1 MKKKVVSVL
10 LTLAMATTMLAGCGD
25 KKTADSELGENYES
39 SSAQQSE
46 ESQEESSDTAEESS
60 EGSSAEP
67 GGAAGELDYSEH
79 VDLVFYLLGDAPV
92 GLQSVQDAINE
103 ILEEKVNASVEFQ
116 FATWTDWG
124 EKYKMTLTTGGA
136 DLIYTANWNSFGQ
149 LAQSGAFLGL
159 DDLLDTVSPDL
170 KAAIDPAA
178 LNGCKVNGEVMTVPC
193 LWKQYTCPGI
203 EYREDLRE
211 KYDLPV
217 PDSLENLK
225 AYLQGIKDNDPSQG
239 LLPNGNGILGYET
252 THVASGAYGQR
263 VYIENPSKIE
273 EYWFSDQFV
282 EDMKLMKEWAD
293 LGFWSRSTLSDT
305 TDPFERY
312 ENGMF
317 VCMPSGNN
325 PNKYTTRVEAWA
337 SQHPEWKTAY
347 HTYSEAD
354 GYVWSTT
361 PTADATAITKD
372 CKNPERAMKVLE
384 LLIMDKELNL
394 LTQYGIEGVHYEIA
408 EDGTY
413 KNLSPDFGYEAL
425 NAWSLRNPAYKLANG
440 QGGVLMQEM
449 FDHYAEV
456 IEEKGT
462 PSVDPFGSFA
472 EDTSSYSA
480 EKAAVDDVCSEY
492 LKPLEAGLVDDVEAS
507 VETFR
512 EKVKAAG
519 LDTVREGW
527 AKQWMAYVEEN
538 GL

>member
-1 MKKKVVSVL
+1 M
-10 LTLAMATTMLAGCGD
+10 
-25 KKTADSELGENYES
+25 
-39 SSAQQSE
+39 
-46 ESQEESSDTAEESS
+46 
-60 EGSSAEP
+60 
-67 GGAAGELDYSEH
+67 
-79 VDLVFYLLGDAPV
+79 FYLLGDAPA
-92 GLQSVQDAINE
+92 GLQEVQDAINA

-116 FATWTDWG
+116 FSTWTDWG
-124 EKYKMTLTTGGA
+124 EKYKLVLTTGGA
-136 DLIYTANWNSFGQ
+136 DLIYTANWNNFGQ

-159 DDLLDTVSPDL
+159 DELLDTVSPDL

-178 LNGCKVNGEVMTVPC
+178 LDGCRVDGQVMTVPC
-193 LWKQYTCPGI
+193 LWKQYTCGGI

-217 PDSLENLK
+217 PDSFENLK
-225 AYLQGIKDNDPSQG
+225 AYLLGIQQNDSSQG
-239 LLPNGNGILGYET
+239 LLANSAGILAYNDANVVG
-252 THVASGAYGQR
+252 GAYGLKT
-263 VYIENPSKIE
+263 YMDNLSAPE

-293 LGFWSRSTLSDT
+293 LGFWSRSVLSDT

-312 ENGMF
+312 DNGLF
-317 VCMPSGNN
+317 VVMPYGDN
-325 PNKYTTRVEAWA
+325 PNKYTTRVELWTNE
-337 SQHPEWKTAY
+337 HPDWKTAY
-347 HTYSEAD
+347 YTLGEAD

-372 CKNPERAMKVLE
+372 CKNPERAMKVME
-384 LLIMDKELNL
+384 LLIMDEELNR
-394 LTQYGIEGVHYEIA
+394 LTQYGIEGVHYEVA

-413 KNLSPDFGYEAL
+413 KNLDASFGYEAL
-425 NAWSLRNPAYKLANG
+425 NGWSLRNPAYKLANG
-440 QGGVLMQEM
+440 QGGVLLQEM

-462 PSVDPFGSFA
+462 PSVDPFGAFA
-472 EDTSSYSA
+472 EDYSAYSA
-480 EKAAVDDVCSEY
+480 EKSAVDDVCSEY
-492 LKPLEAGLVDDVEAS
+492 LKPIEAGLVDDVEAS

-527 AKQWMAYVEEN
+527 TKQWQAYVQEN